1 MAIKGRVVQQPW
13 NRGKNLR
20 FLRSSFVVGVQEG
33 NYWLFFASLVVAQG
47 ARSPAAAAVFLTGPD
62 YGSEISSMKF
72 H

>member
-1 MAIKGRVVQQPW
+1 M
-13 NRGKNLR
+13 
-20 FLRSSFVVGVQEG
+20 GVQEG